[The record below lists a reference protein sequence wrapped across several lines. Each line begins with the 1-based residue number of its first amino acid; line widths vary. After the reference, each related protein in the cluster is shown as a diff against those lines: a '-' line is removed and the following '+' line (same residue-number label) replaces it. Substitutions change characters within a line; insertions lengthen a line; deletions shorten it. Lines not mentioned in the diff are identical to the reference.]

1 MTLTT
6 GSTEK
11 LYDGETLFYDNY
23 ELSPSDPWVNG
34 QAPKITVTG
43 SITNVGI
50 GSNTCMVEWKGVNP
64 NNYELKQEL
73 GTLTVKPVEIVLIQD
88 CAFGVAGNVTI
99 ESYGLKVQVSDV
111 NTSYYD
117 VPQMG
122 ENRWWL
128 QFAWGDKI
136 EVQIAVVTDE
146 TSYTITPVYD
156 FVLGDSGNYK
166 INTVDATGEFDVPPV
181 APLDGFSMGRPAGF
195 SSVDG
200 SSLNDGEAS
209 PAPAEVAPAGSA
221 PAVSDAAPAESVP
234 AELSREEDRADEDA
248 LEEPTEDEIEQGRE
262 EDRADED
269 ALEEPTEDEIEQAQL
284 PEEEPQEEPSEEE
297 PQKEPSEEEP
307 QEEPS
312 EEEPSDKQGINT

>member
-1 MTLTT
+1 M
-6 GSTEK
+6 
-11 LYDGETLFYDNY
+11 
-23 ELSPSDPWVNG
+23 NG

-43 SITNVGI
+43 SITNAGI
-50 GSNTCMVEWKGVNP
+50 KSNTCMVEWKGVNP
-64 NNYELKQEL
+64 NNYDLKQEL

-99 ESYGLKVQVSDV
+99 ESYGLRVQVSDV

-221 PAVSDAAPAESVP
+221 PAVSDAAPAESAP
-234 AELSREEDRADEDA
+234 AELSREEDH
-248 LEEPTEDEIEQGRE
+248 
-262 EDRADED
+262 ADED